1 MKTKKHFIALLML
14 ALFALM
20 ACSGKKT
27 NADENPNALIADG
40 EDADIETASMSERE
54 KTDALIE
61 VAENNDITEI
71 QRLIAAG
78 ADVNATDNSGMT
90 ALMFAAKEDTAKVL
104 LEAGADVNAKDNDGK
119 TALMFA
125 ATNNSSDVA
134 WLLLAAGADA
144 NAKDNDGSTALMF
157 ATEQEAIDIAELH
170 RAAVA
175 Q

>member
-78 ADVNATDNSGMT
+78 ADVNA
-90 ALMFAAKEDTAKVL
+90 
-104 LEAGADVNAKDNDGK
+104 KDNDGK